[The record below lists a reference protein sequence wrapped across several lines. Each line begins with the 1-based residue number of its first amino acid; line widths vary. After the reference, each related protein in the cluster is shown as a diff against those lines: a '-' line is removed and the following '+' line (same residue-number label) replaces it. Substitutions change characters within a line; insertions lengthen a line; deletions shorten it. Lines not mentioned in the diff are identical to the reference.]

1 MDLAPRYKLLTLL
14 RLFKLL
20 TLFTLLILATLFT
33 LLALFTLLT
42 LLTMFALL
50 TLLPPPT
57 LLIYCINSVGAKKKN
72 GSSSTIFTKLW
83 SRCSI
88 VACWHFISFS
98 RFQET
103 WFALLGNIGP
113 MRTLWMVLT
122 LNLTKFNCFC
132 CHIFNFIATAISYII
147 NKTV

>member
-72 GSSSTIFTKLW
+72 GSSSSSLLSQSIKYIDIYIYVIVLW
-83 SRCSI
+83 TSEQKTE
-88 VACWHFISFS
+88 VDGW
-98 RFQET
+98 T
-103 WFALLGNIGP
+103 PLLC
-113 MRTLWMVLT
+113 VL
-122 LNLTKFNCFC
+122 
-132 CHIFNFIATAISYII
+132 
-147 NKTV
+147 

>member
-1 MDLAPRYKLLTLL
+1 MDLAPRYKLLALL

-57 LLIYCINSVGAKKKN
+57 LLIYCINSVGARRLFCSLLSQSIKY
-72 GSSSTIFTKLW
+72 IDIYIYVIVLW
-83 SRCSI
+83 TSEQKTE
-88 VACWHFISFS
+88 VDGW
-98 RFQET
+98 T
-103 WFALLGNIGP
+103 PLLC
-113 MRTLWMVLT
+113 VL
-122 LNLTKFNCFC
+122 
-132 CHIFNFIATAISYII
+132 
-147 NKTV
+147 